1 MRKQDIAKLAPGTEI
16 AWGYEPC
23 KIGESDI
30 KKGTLVSSEP
40 SEGEGAYARYSV
52 KRSIRQLG
60 YDSIERVRSAQIV
73 GTWDEQ
79 CRVHAERAERA
90 HQAHEE
96 SERQAALLRSL
107 AGELRQR
114 LGAIG
119 ASPTV
124 TTDDWVNVKNYRSG
138 EDLHFTNEVALIVRG
153 KDIERLLSLAELGA
167 RTELKK
173 NTQ

>member
-23 KIGESDI
+23 KIGEPGIS
-30 KKGTLVSSEP
+30 KGTLVSSEP
-40 SEGEGAYARYSV
+40 SKGQGAYARYSV

-60 YDSIERVRSAQIV
+60 DNSIERVRSAQIV
-73 GTWDEQ
+73 GTWDEH

-90 HQAHEE
+90 HQVHEE
-96 SERQAALLRSL
+96 SERQTTQRQTL
-107 AGELRQR
+107 AEELRQR
-114 LGAIG
+114 LAAIG

-124 TTDDWVNVKNYRSG
+124 TTDEWVDVHRYGAG

-167 RTELKK
+167 LAEPTVTL
-173 NTQ
+173 